1 MNKAFF
7 VLTAT
12 LALCLASNVRA
23 TGLERLFSVT
33 ATQGATEQSDARP
46 VRENPREGA
55 SVRVNCKEIDVE
67 LDEGYGVSRHET
79 RYVCEPYP

>member
-12 LALCLASNVRA
+12 LACCLPSHARA
-23 TGLERLFSVT
+23 TGLERLFSAT
-33 ATQGATEQSDARP
+33 ATPDSAEQSRAP
-46 VRENPREGA
+46 NTTPRNGA
-55 SVRVNCKEIDVE
+55 SAQANCRRIVVE

-79 RYVCEPYP
+79 RYVCEPNP